1 MSALHHHP
9 VLLTHNQSFLGLN
22 CPCPCPGTRA
32 AVPYGTCH
40 TPPVAP
46 VVLMRSTRRRS
57 ASESNEKRPRK
68 RGRALPRLR
77 AADSCRG
84 ARCQTHMSNSRW
96 VGGGGGALG
105 AGRCMGTTGA
115 PHDVFDSCA
124 SPAHFPTDMCDLSTP
139 RRCRVRLAPY
149 SLSHPA
155 PMVLVLSAGPEESPA
170 DWHLVY
176 VRFRALTACGMQP
189 CAPALEGRSDGWLRA
204 CHRPW
209 RASGWLL
216 AWELG
221 SSTHRRHLSCWD
233 NAVPRRSCASA
244 CPTVSDL

>member
-1 MSALHHHP
+1 MPMPRDQGS
-9 VLLTHNQSFLGLN
+9 
-22 CPCPCPGTRA
+22 RA
-32 AVPYGTCH
+32 VWNVPH
-40 TPPVAP
+40 TARGP
-46 VVLMRSTRRRS
+46 
-57 ASESNEKRPRK
+57 
-68 RGRALPRLR
+68 GRADAKHTAQICKRVQRKAPKKTWAGF
-77 AADSCRG
+77 AAASCRG
-84 ARCQTHMSNSRW
+84 FVPRRPLSNPHEQQQMGR
-96 VGGGGGALG
+96 GGGGALG